1 MGITIPAPYLMDI
14 DVSCQF
20 KSDIKILGI
29 IIMNTGYF
37 ERLMYQIPSLK

>member
-1 MGITIPAPYLMDI
+1 MEIIIPAPYLMDI

-29 IIMNTGYF
+29 IIMITGYF
-37 ERLMYQIPSLK
+37 ERLMYQVPSLK